1 MLLDYKP
8 EPIDTSH
15 VTLTDEICELTD
27 LLAKNAHDVWARQR
41 LRDGW
46 RYGPERSDQRKE
58 HPALVPYEQLSDEE
72 KVYDR
77 QAAMETLKAILA
89 LGYRIESP

>member
-1 MLLDYKP
+1 LDYKP

-46 RYGPERSDQRKE
+46 RYGPERSDKRKE